1 MFMTIQETPESH
13 INDVKLTH
21 LSKTGHSYGIEYMI
35 GDQAYFGKGYGAKT
49 LSEFFVFFRREFDPK
64 ADTFL
69 INPAIQEPSMSV

>member
-35 GDQAYFGKGYGAKT
+35 GDQAYFGKGYGA
-49 LSEFFVFFRREFDPK
+49 RG
-64 ADTFL
+64 
-69 INPAIQEPSMSV
+69 

>member
-13 INDVKLTH
+13 INDVKLMH

-49 LSEFFVFFRREFDPK
+49 LIEDKNSQAERLQK
-64 ADTFL
+64 TIIANIL
-69 INPAIQEPSMSV
+69 I